1 MPAILQIAVAS
12 AFPIL
17 MVVAAMTD
25 LTTYTI
31 PNWISLALIG
41 AFLALAVAVGMPLSG
56 FGGHLAVGAAALVAG
71 MGMFAAG
78 WVGGGDAKLLAA
90 ACLWLGWPTTQGFLL
105 DTAVAG
111 GVLALV
117 LLVARK
123 DFVRACVPHRL
134 GWMNRL
140 ATPGEPAPYGVA
152 IAVGALA
159 AFPSSELMRV
169 IHLNY

>member
-1 MPAILQIAVAS
+1 MPAILQIALAS

-41 AFLALAVAVGMPLSG
+41 AFLALAVAVGMPWAA
-56 FGGHLAVGAAALVAG
+56 FGWHLAVGAVALVAG

-90 ACLWLGWPTTQGFLL
+90 ACLWLGWPATEAFLL

-117 LLVARK
+117 LLAARK
-123 DFVRACVPHRL
+123 DLVRACVPSRL
-134 GWMNRL
+134 GWINRL

-159 AFPSSELMRV
+159 AFPASELMRV
-169 IHLNY
+169 MHLSA